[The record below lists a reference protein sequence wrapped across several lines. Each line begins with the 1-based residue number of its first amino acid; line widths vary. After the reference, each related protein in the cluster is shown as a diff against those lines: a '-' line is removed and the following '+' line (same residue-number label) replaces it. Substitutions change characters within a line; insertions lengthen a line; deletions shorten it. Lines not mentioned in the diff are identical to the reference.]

1 MSTSLLPFNIGI
13 LTLKDTDL
21 QGMRPVK
28 VLDIFAGGSRDFH
41 PDGLFS
47 IQTFGKAGEEKRNRL
62 FSYIDFKIKVF
73 HPTLFKSIVDLKSL
87 YSEIMSGKTYAV
99 WDPKLKDFVKSTIV
113 EGETGFSFFVKHF
126 KEIVYEERDSAQRTF
141 SIKLV
146 ETHKDAALFSK
157 LVVMPAG
164 LRDYTIDDNGKPSED
179 EINPLYRRV
188 LGIAATL
195 ENVNLSSNES
205 YLDTTRWNLQLAI
218 QEIYDYIISLIE
230 GKRKLMLGRFA
241 TRKIMD
247 STRNVITAA
256 IPEVTELGG
265 AKSVSCNETT
275 VGLYQYLRCIM
286 PLAVKLIRDE
296 FSSKVFTGPNT
307 PATLVDPK
315 TLKKTLVDI
324 DPDLYDEW
332 MTYEG
337 IEKVCARF
345 KEEGLRH
352 DILDYKGYYF
362 GMVYKGPDMTYR
374 FLQDISEL
382 PENRSREDVR
392 PITYGELL
400 ILAVYKQA
408 KTTYGFLT
416 RYPISGLGSIVPTG
430 IYLRSTVKAE
440 VRKELGDDWE
450 PTGNT
455 FTEYPI
461 DGLPYFSSMSPPP
474 SKIKRLNADYDGDTS
489 SMTCV
494 WTEDSVREI
503 EDLLASRDFYVN
515 IDGKM
520 TFSHNDDIISLMLAS
535 FTS

>member
-28 VLDIFAGGSRDFH
+28 VLDIFAGGSKDFH

-62 FSYIDFKIKVF
+62 FSYIDFKLKVF
-73 HPTLFKSIVDLKSL
+73 HPTIFKSIVDLKSL
-87 YSEIMSGKTYAV
+87 YKEILSGKAYAI
-99 WDPKLKDFVKSTIV
+99 WDPKLKDFVKSTII
-113 EGETGFSFFVKHF
+113 EGETGYSFFVKHF
-126 KEIVYEERDSAQRTF
+126 KDIVYEERDSAQRTF

-146 ETHKDAALFSK
+146 EKNKDVALFSK

-247 STRNVITAA
+247 TTRNVITSP
-256 IPEVTELGG
+256 ISEVTELGG
-265 AKSVSCNETT
+265 SKSVSCNESIL
-275 VGLYQYLRCIM
+275 GLYQYLRCIM
-286 PLAVKLIRDE
+286 PIAVKLIRDN
-296 FSSKVFTGPNT
+296 FSSKIFTGPNT
-307 PATLVDPK
+307 PATLIDPK

-324 DPDLYDEW
+324 DSDIYDEW

-337 IEKVCARF
+337 VEKLCARF
-345 KEEGLRH
+345 KEEDIRH
-352 DILDYKGYYF
+352 DVLQYKGFYF
-362 GMVYKGPDMTYR
+362 ALLYKGPDMSYKV
-374 FLQDISEL
+374 FQDIDEL
-382 PENRSREDVR
+382 PDSYSREDVY
-392 PITYGELL
+392 PITYAEALFL
-400 ILAVYKQA
+400 SVYKQA
-408 KTTYGFLT
+408 PLTYGFLT
-416 RYPISGLGSIVPTG
+416 RYPITGLGSIYPCG
-430 IYLRSTVKAE
+430 LYLRSTVKGE
-440 VRKELGDDWE
+440 VRKELDDNWQV
-450 PTGNT
+450 
-455 FTEYPI
+455 TEQICQEFPI
-461 DGLPYFSSMSPPP
+461 RGLPHFNSMSP
-474 SKIKRLNADYDGDTS
+474 SGAHLKRLTADFIY
-489 SMTCV
+489 
-494 WTEDSVREI
+494 
-503 EDLLASRDFYVN
+503 RDP
-515 IDGKM
+515 
-520 TFSHNDDIISLMLAS
+520 S
-535 FTS
+535 

>member
-247 STRNVITAA
+247 TTRNVITAA

-296 FSSKVFTGPNT
+296 FSSKIFTGPNT

-315 TLKKTLVDI
+315 TLKKVMVDI

-362 GMVYKGPDMTYR
+362 GMVYKGPDMTFR
-374 FLQDISEL
+374 FVQDVDEL
-382 PENRSREDVR
+382 PEGRSKTDLY

-400 ILAVYKQA
+400 YISVYKQA
-408 KTTYGFLT
+408 METYGFVT
-416 RYPISGLGSIVPTG
+416 RYPISGLGSIFPSG
-430 IYLRSTVKAE
+430 IYLRSTVKSH
-440 VRKELGDDWE
+440 VRKELDSNWE
-450 PTGNT
+450 VMGTIAQ
-455 FTEYPI
+455 EYPI
-461 DGLPYFSSMSPPP
+461 GGLPYFSSMSPPAAH
-474 SKIKRLNADYDGDTS
+474 IARLGAD
-489 SMTCV
+489 
-494 WTEDSVREI
+494 
-503 EDLLASRDFYVN
+503 
-515 IDGKM
+515 
-520 TFSHNDDIISLMLAS
+520 
-535 FTS
+535 

>member
-1 MSTSLLPFNIGI
+1 MTTSLLPFNIGI
-13 LTLKDTDL
+13 LTLKDTDI
-21 QGMRPVK
+21 QGMRPIK
-28 VLDIFAGGSRDFH
+28 VLDIFAGGSRNFH

-47 IQTFGKAGEEKRNRL
+47 IQTFGKPGEEKRNRL

-99 WDPKLKDFVKSTIV
+99 WDPQLKDFVKSNII
-113 EGETGFSFFVKHF
+113 EGETGYSFFTKYF
-126 KEIVYEERDSAQRTF
+126 KQIQYPARDSAQRTF

-146 ETHKDAALFSK
+146 ETHKDVALFSK

-296 FSSKVFTGPNT
+296 FSSKIFTGPNT

-315 TLKKTLVDI
+315 TLKKVMVDI

-362 GMVYKGPDMTYR
+362 GMVYKGPDMTFR
-374 FLQDISEL
+374 FVQDVDEL
-382 PENRSREDVR
+382 PEGRSKADLY

-400 ILAVYKQA
+400 YISVYKQA
-408 KTTYGFLT
+408 MQTYGFVT
-416 RYPISGLGSIVPTG
+416 RYPISGLGSIFPSG
-430 IYLRSTVKAE
+430 IYLRSTVKSH
-440 VRKELGDDWE
+440 VRKELDSNWE
-450 PTGNT
+450 VMGTIAQ
-455 FTEYPI
+455 EYPI
-461 DGLPYFSSMSPPP
+461 GGLPYFSSMSPPAAH
-474 SKIKRLNADYDGDTS
+474 IARLGAD
-489 SMTCV
+489 
-494 WTEDSVREI
+494 
-503 EDLLASRDFYVN
+503 
-515 IDGKM
+515 
-520 TFSHNDDIISLMLAS
+520 
-535 FTS
+535 

>member
-13 LTLKDTDL
+13 LTLKDTDI

-28 VLDIFAGGSRDFH
+28 VLDIFAGGSKDFH

-73 HPTLFKSIVDLKSL
+73 HPTLFKSIVDLKTL
-87 YSEIMSGKTYAV
+87 YGEIMSGKAYAV

-113 EGETGFSFFVKHF
+113 EGETGYSFFVKHF
-126 KEIVYEERDSAQRTF
+126 KDIVYEERDGAQRTF
-141 SIKLV
+141 SIRLIDK
-146 ETHKDAALFSK
+146 HKEVALFTK

-179 EINPLYRRV
+179 EVNPLYRRV
-188 LGIAATL
+188 LGIATTL
-195 ENVNLSSNES
+195 ENVNLGSNES
-205 YLDTTRWNLQLAI
+205 YLDATRWNLQLAV

-247 STRNVITAA
+247 STRNVITSA
-256 IPEVTELGG
+256 ISEVTELHG

-286 PLAVKLIRDE
+286 PMVVKLIRDE
-296 FSSKVFTGPNT
+296 FSTKIFTGPNT

-324 DPDLYDEW
+324 DSDLYDEW

-337 IEKVCARF
+337 IEKLCARF

-352 DILDYKGYYF
+352 EVLDYKGCYF
-362 GMVYKGPDMTYR
+362 GLVYKGPDMTFR
-374 FLQDISEL
+374 FVQDVDEL
-382 PENRSREDVR
+382 PEGRSKADLH

-400 ILAVYKQA
+400 YMAVYKQVP
-408 KTTYGFLT
+408 KTYGFVT
-416 RYPISGLGSIVPTG
+416 RYPITGLGSIFPSGV
-430 IYLRSTVKAE
+430 YLRSTVKAQ
-440 VRKELGDDWE
+440 VRQELDNNWQPLE
-450 PTGNT
+450 ISAQE
-455 FTEYPI
+455 FPI
-461 DGLPYFSSMSPPP
+461 GGLPFFSSMSPP
-474 SKIKRLNADYDGDTS
+474 SAHIKRMSADRKTLFCS
-489 SMTCV
+489 
-494 WTEDSVREI
+494 
-503 EDLLASRDFYVN
+503 
-515 IDGKM
+515 
-520 TFSHNDDIISLMLAS
+520 
-535 FTS
+535 

>member
-1 MSTSLLPFNIGI
+1 MTTSLLPFNIGI
-13 LTLKDTDL
+13 LTLKDTDI
-21 QGMRPVK
+21 QGMRPIK
-28 VLDIFAGGSRDFH
+28 VLDIFAGGSRNFH

-47 IQTFGKAGEEKRNRL
+47 IQTFGKPGEEKRNRL

-99 WDPKLKDFVKSTIV
+99 WDPQLKDFVKSNII
-113 EGETGFSFFVKHF
+113 EGETGYSFFTKYF
-126 KEIVYEERDSAQRTF
+126 KQIQYPARDSAQRTF

-146 ETHKDAALFSK
+146 ETHKDVALFSK

-164 LRDYTIDDNGKPSED
+164 LRDYMIDDNGKPSED

-195 ENVNLSSNES
+195 ENINLGSNES

-256 IPEVTELGG
+256 IPEVTELHG

-296 FSSKVFTGPNT
+296 FSSKIFTGPNT
-307 PATLVDPK
+307 PAILVDPK
-315 TLKKTLVDI
+315 TLKKTMVDI

-352 DILDYKGYYF
+352 EVLDYKGYYF
-362 GMVYKGPDMTYR
+362 GMVYKGPDMTFKILY
-374 FLQDISEL
+374 DISEL
-382 PENRSREDVR
+382 PDDRSVKDVY

-400 ILAVYKQA
+400 YLSVYKQA
-408 KTTYGFLT
+408 PETYGFVT
-416 RYPISGLGSIVPTG
+416 RYPIVGLGSVYPSS
-430 IYLRSTVKAE
+430 IYLKSTVKAH
-440 VRKELGDDWE
+440 VRRELGHDWS
-450 PTGNT
+450 PTEQVCQ
-455 FTEYPI
+455 EYPI
-461 DGLPYFSSMSPPP
+461 IDLPYFSSMSPH
-474 SKIKRLNADYDGDTS
+474 STHLARLGAD
-489 SMTCV
+489 
-494 WTEDSVREI
+494 
-503 EDLLASRDFYVN
+503 
-515 IDGKM
+515 
-520 TFSHNDDIISLMLAS
+520 
-535 FTS
+535 